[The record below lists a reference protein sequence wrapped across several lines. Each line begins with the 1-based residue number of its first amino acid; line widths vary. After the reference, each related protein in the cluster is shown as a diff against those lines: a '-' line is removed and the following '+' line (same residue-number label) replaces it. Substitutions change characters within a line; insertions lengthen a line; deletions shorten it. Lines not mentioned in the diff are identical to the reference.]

1 MDVESDIWLR
11 EILGEGVTMFIELES
26 FQREISRS

>member
-11 EILGEGVTMFIELES
+11 EILDEGVTVFIELEA
-26 FQREISRS
+26 FKREISRS